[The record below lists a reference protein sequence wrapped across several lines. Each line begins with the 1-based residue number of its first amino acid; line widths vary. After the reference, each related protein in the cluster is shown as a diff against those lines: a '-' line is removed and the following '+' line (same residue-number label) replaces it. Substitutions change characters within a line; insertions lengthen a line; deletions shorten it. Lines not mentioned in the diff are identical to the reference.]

1 MKGGWGRRQA
11 RSSVLANPLGQRPR
25 RVRHQSF
32 TGRTYRRPCRPTNS
46 YCGAPPVGASF
57 FCMPDQFQW
66 ADADADKSGEMVA
79 SESAYTRLFEALRQ
93 LQADLDDVPATSLRL
108 KPYLSKRQSAL
119 HALQRHAQAT
129 IAEFGFVDGAKTE
142 KADPQL
148 LAAFYP
154 DPMHSVA
161 SRYCWALLTGDNDQP
176 SLQQIIAATRVEFE
190 AFLLNQAGTS
200 PNSRSSTDLNALIA
214 AESAHSRRT
223 DRLAYRL
230 AALRRLMIVHR
241 HVIGPSGS
249 TSVLET
255 EIAQSIEASEEAT
268 ESLREIRRTKIS
280 KR

>member
-11 RSSVLANPLGQRPR
+11 RSSVLAKSTRSACSSGPTSKLHGADIPSALQMDQLILWRASSW
-25 RVRHQSF
+25 RV
-32 TGRTYRRPCRPTNS
+32 
-46 YCGAPPVGASF
+46 F

-93 LQADLDDVPATSLRL
+93 LQADLDNVPATSLRL
-108 KPYLSKRQSAL
+108 RPYLSKRQSAL

-200 PNSRSSTDLNALIA
+200 PDSRSCTDLNALIA
-214 AESAHSRRT
+214 AESAARQAHGSACLSARGTEAADDHPSPRHRT
-223 DRLAYRL
+223 
-230 AALRRLMIVHR
+230 LRDN
-241 HVIGPSGS
+241 
-249 TSVLET
+249 
-255 EIAQSIEASEEAT
+255 
-268 ESLREIRRTKIS
+268 
-280 KR
+280 KRAGD